1 MVRFDAVTFAYG
13 KRPLFEG
20 LDLAMEAGSTVG
32 LLGLNGAG
40 KTSLL
45 KLGAGA
51 LFPASGLVEVF
62 GKRPGSRSAAV
73 LADVCFVPE
82 DPWGPA
88 LSPETWLERYGAF
101 RPAMDAGLFRS
112 LLEEFAVDP
121 GKSVAK
127 MSYGQRKKFA
137 VAAALAGGS
146 RAVFL
151 DEPTNG
157 LDIPSK
163 AQFRRALA
171 AASTPD
177 RVIVVSTH
185 QARDLENLLDPVVI
199 LHGGKILCSFPA
211 SALSDRLS
219 VERLPGL
226 EGRPVI
232 YAERDALGWTALL
245 AKPGAGADLELA
257 FTAAVS
263 RPEAF
268 RAALEGRNPGPYNP
282 DAGDLK

>member
-51 LFPASGLVEVF
+51 LFPASGRVEVF
-62 GKRPGSRSAAV
+62 GRDAGSRSAAS

-88 LSPETWLERYGAF
+88 LSPEKWLLRYGAF

-112 LLEEFAVDP
+112 LLGEFAVDP
-121 GKSVAK
+121 DKSVAK

-137 VAAALAGGS
+137 VAAALSSGA

-171 AASTPD
+171 AASSPD

-185 QARDLENLLDPVVI
+185 QARDLENLLDPIVI
-199 LHGGKILCSFPA
+199 LHGGRILHSFPA
-211 SALSDRLS
+211 SDLSDKLS
-219 VERLPGL
+219 VQRLPSL
-226 EGRPVI
+226 EGRRVI

-245 AKPGAGADLELA
+245 AEPGGADLELA

-268 RAALEGRNPGPYNP
+268 RTALDGRDPGTFTP

>member
-20 LDLAMEAGSTVG
+20 LDLVLEAGSTVG

-51 LFPASGLVEVF
+51 LFPASGLVEIF
-62 GKRPGSRSAAV
+62 GRKPGSRSAAV
-73 LADVCFVPE
+73 LADIAFVPE
-82 DPWGPA
+82 DPWGPS
-88 LSPETWLERYGAF
+88 LSPETWISRYGAF
-101 RPAMDAGLFRS
+101 RPAMDRELFRS
-112 LLEEFAVDP
+112 LLSEFAVDP
-121 GKSVAK
+121 TKSVAK

-137 VAAALAGGS
+137 VAAALASGA

-171 AASTPD
+171 AASSPD

-199 LHGGKILCSFPA
+199 LHGGRILCSFPA
-211 SALSDRLS
+211 SDLSDRLS
-219 VERLPGL
+219 VERLSSL
-226 EGRPVI
+226 EGQPVI
-232 YAERDALGWTALL
+232 YAEPDALGWTALL
-245 AKPGAGADLELA
+245 AKPGAGSDLELA

-263 RPEAF
+263 RPEAL
-268 RAALEGRNPGPYNP
+268 RAALEGQDPGPFNP
-282 DAGDLK
+282 DAGAQK

>member
-1 MVRFDAVTFAYG
+1 MVKFDAVTFGYG

-20 LDLAMEAGSTVG
+20 LNLAAEPGSTVG

-45 KLGAGA
+45 KLAAGA
-51 LFPASGLVEVF
+51 LYPAAGSVEIF
-62 GKRPGSRSAAV
+62 GRDPAARSAAV
-73 LADVCFVPE
+73 LADVYFVPE
-82 DPWGPA
+82 DPWAPP
-88 LSPETWLERYGAF
+88 LSPSAWLERYGIF
-101 RPAMDAGLFRS
+101 RPALDRDLFFS
-112 LLEEFAVDP
+112 LLDEFAVD
-121 GKSVAK
+121 KSKNVAK

-137 VAAALAGGS
+137 VAAALSSGA

-171 AASTPD
+171 AAASPD

-185 QARDLENLLDPVVI
+185 QARDLENLLDPVVVV
-199 LHGGKILCSFPA
+199 HGGRVLCSFPA
-211 SALSDRLS
+211 ARIAEAFSAQRLQS
-219 VERLPGL
+219 L
-226 EGRPVI
+226 EGKPVV

-245 AKPGAGADLELA
+245 AEPGNPADLELV
-257 FTAAVS
+257 FTAAIAQ
-263 RPEAF
+263 PLAF
-268 RAALEGRNPGPYNP
+268 RAALDGRDPRDSAVVQG
-282 DAGDLK
+282 AAK

>member
-13 KRPLFEG
+13 ARPLFEG

-51 LFPASGLVEVF
+51 LFPASGRVEVF
-62 GKRPGSRSAAV
+62 GRDAGSRSAAF

-88 LSPETWLERYGAF
+88 LSPEKWQERYGAF
-101 RPAMDAGLFRS
+101 RPAMDRDLFRS

-121 GKSVAK
+121 GKSVAR

-137 VAAALAGGS
+137 VAAALASGA
-146 RAVFL
+146 RTVFL

-171 AASTPD
+171 AASSPD

-185 QARDLENLLDPVVI
+185 QARDLENLLDPIVI
-199 LHGGKILCSFPA
+199 LHGGRILCSFPA
-211 SALSDRLS
+211 SALSDKLS
-219 VERLPGL
+219 VERLSSPDGH
-226 EGRPVI
+226 PVI

-245 AKPGAGADLELA
+245 ARPGNGADLELA

-263 RPEAF
+263 RPESF
-268 RAALEGRNPGPYNP
+268 RSALEGRDPGPFNP
-282 DAGDLK
+282 DAGDQK

>member
-1 MVRFDAVTFAYG
+1 MVRFDAVAFAYG

-20 LDLAMEAGSTVG
+20 LDLAMESGSTVG

-51 LFPASGLVEVF
+51 LFPASGRVEAF
-62 GKRPGSRSAAV
+62 GRSVGSRSAAA

-88 LSPETWLERYGAF
+88 LSPEKWLELYGVF
-101 RPAMDAGLFRS
+101 RPAMDRALFRA
-112 LLEEFAVDP
+112 LLEEFAVEP
-121 GKSVAK
+121 AKSVAK
-127 MSYGQRKKFA
+127 MSYGQRKKFS
-137 VAAALAGGS
+137 VAAALASGA
-146 RAVFL
+146 RAVYL

-171 AASTPD
+171 AASSPD
-177 RVIVVSTH
+177 RVLVVSTH

-199 LHGGKILCSFPA
+199 LHGGRILCSFTA
-211 SALSDRLS
+211 ARMAERFST
-219 VERLPGL
+219 ERLASP
-226 EGRPVI
+226 EGRPVV

-245 AKPGAGADLELA
+245 AEPGSAPDLELV
-257 FTAAVS
+257 FTAAVA
-263 RPEAF
+263 RPDAF
-268 RAALEGRNPGPYNP
+268 RAALEGRDPGPFTADGGNQ
-282 DAGDLK
+282 K

>member
-1 MVRFDAVTFAYG
+1 MVTFEAVTFGYG

-20 LDLAMEAGSTVG
+20 LDLVVRPGSTVG

-51 LFPASGLVEVF
+51 LFPAAGRVKIF
-62 GKRPGSRSAAV
+62 GRESRRREASL

-82 DPWGPA
+82 DPWAPA
-88 LSPETWLERYGAF
+88 LTPAGWLSRYGVF
-101 RPAMDAGLFRS
+101 RPRMDIPLFDS
-112 LLEEFAVDP
+112 LMKEFSLDSGQKV
-121 GKSVAK
+121 SK

-137 VAAALAGGS
+137 VAAALSSGA

-171 AASTPD
+171 MAASEE
-177 RVIVVSTH
+177 RIFIVSTH
-185 QARDLENLLDPVVI
+185 QARDLENLLDPIVI
-199 LHGGKILCSFPA
+199 IHEGKVLCSFPA
-211 SALSDRLS
+211 SALAERLS
-219 VERLPGL
+219 AERLPAL
-226 EGRPVI
+226 EGRQVV
-232 YAERDALGWTALL
+232 YAEKDALGWTALL
-245 AKPGAGADLELA
+245 PGRGGSGVDLEFA
-257 FTAAVS
+257 FNAAIAE
-263 RPEAF
+263 PDKF
-268 RAALEGRNPGPYNP
+268 RAAVGAPVGE
-282 DAGDLK
+282 AAE